1 MDRLAQFRSD
11 GQTGSNPP
19 RTKAGFTVLP
29 TLDGDNWRNQGSAAP
44 KIAGEV
50 VKSSWLRIQSV
61 NRVFGLTLTLKN
73 GIRFGP
79 VTKGLENLPNGVK
92 GTSYI
97 DCPCHH
103 ASDRQYR
110 SHAFYRAQR
119 HQWEVGLSSPNRIL
133 DKSRKH
139 CGAAT
144 SFWHQRLH
152 LKAQSTAFYRTL

>member
-1 MDRLAQFRSD
+1 VPSLSFPS
-11 GQTGSNPP
+11 
-19 RTKAGFTVLP
+19 
-29 TLDGDNWRNQGSAAP
+29 GSATTLL
-44 KIAGEV
+44 
-50 VKSSWLRIQSV
+50 SSSLLSS
-61 NRVFGLTLTLKN
+61 LKN

-152 LKAQSTAFYRTL
+152 LKARSTAFYRTHCTLTGLRLADDALEGT

>member
-1 MDRLAQFRSD
+1 
-11 GQTGSNPP
+11 
-19 RTKAGFTVLP
+19 
-29 TLDGDNWRNQGSAAP
+29 
-44 KIAGEV
+44 
-50 VKSSWLRIQSV
+50 
-61 NRVFGLTLTLKN
+61 LKN

-133 DKSRKH
+133 DKNRKD

-144 SFWHQRLH
+144 SFWHQRPHPRRDQL
-152 LKAQSTAFYRTL
+152 LFIERFDLVVISSAIPATGFDLDASVRVRALRQELLRANGLVAQRHSYPEM

>member
-1 MDRLAQFRSD
+1 M
-11 GQTGSNPP
+11 
-19 RTKAGFTVLP
+19 
-29 TLDGDNWRNQGSAAP
+29 
-44 KIAGEV
+44 
-50 VKSSWLRIQSV
+50 
-61 NRVFGLTLTLKN
+61 
-73 GIRFGP
+73 
-79 VTKGLENLPNGVK
+79 TKGLENLPNGVK

-133 DKSRKH
+133 DKNRKH

-144 SFWHQRLH
+144 SFWHQRLRPRRDQ
-152 LKAQSTAFYRTL
+152 LLFIELIDLGGTVRAAMGSTAILASERSSFEALDSLG